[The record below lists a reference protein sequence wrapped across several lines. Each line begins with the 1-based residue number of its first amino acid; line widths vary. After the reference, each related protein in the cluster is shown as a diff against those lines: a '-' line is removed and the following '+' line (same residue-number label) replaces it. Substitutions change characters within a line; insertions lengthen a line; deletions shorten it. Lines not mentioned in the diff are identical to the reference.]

1 MNDFDGE
8 CKPDAEIKIIF
19 NDVFMFQKLRK
30 LKFAMDINVAGTSAS
45 NDSELLD
52 SDQTNLFEDC
62 TKELN
67 FSDFDLEFLLSD
79 IEDETKKENKQ
90 GNGEQREGIP
100 AFIDIDQVRKR
111 EDRVTRALQTI
122 KSIRFT
128 WVESPVKVLQDR
140 LQFLGLD

>member
-1 MNDFDGE
+1 
-8 CKPDAEIKIIF
+8 
-19 NDVFMFQKLRK
+19 
-30 LKFAMDINVAGTSAS
+30 MDINVAGTSAS

-90 GNGEQREGIP
+90 GNGE
-100 AFIDIDQVRKR
+100 
-111 EDRVTRALQTI
+111 
-122 KSIRFT
+122 
-128 WVESPVKVLQDR
+128 
-140 LQFLGLD
+140 